1 MFEKRVAIAVA
12 VAVICALVF
21 CNAAPVIQAKTPS
34 TTVAAAKTT
43 LTILAPSLV
52 PVRQSFSISG
62 QLTSNGAPFTRSI
75 VYLQRFNGNTWTNI
89 AMKAVTGTYSFTLTE
104 ITSNTYQYRTTYAGS
119 ATYASATSP
128 VVQVQVRA
136 PTQLSAAANLTS
148 VLVNQNFTINGR
160 LKTTTGEPVSGATVQ
175 LQTNV
180 SGTWTNVTAGTNTTT
195 SAGAYSISINESA
208 TGTYQFQTTY
218 AGNDVYSS
226 STSSTATVT
235 IKPAPTATPP
245 AAKTTVKQA
254 TTTPTPTLDPT
265 PTPTPTQRNPNRPT
279 PTPSAATSTGNTTAL
294 AAVTVVQG
302 QNFTIPLQSN
312 PSTGYHWE
320 PQFDSTALSLTG
332 SVFVSGPNPNH
343 LVGVPGSQNF
353 TFQGITQGT
362 SVITFNNISPSNQTA
377 NSVTASVTVTA
388 AAPTP
393 TPSPTPTPTPVRPPH
408 QSHPQRQQL
417 NSHCQSNGHF
427 HRHLE

>member
-21 CNAAPVIQAKTPS
+21 CNAAPAIQAKTPS

-43 LTILAPSLV
+43 LTILAPSSV

-62 QLTSNGAPFTRSI
+62 QLTSNGSPFTRSI

-89 AMKAVTGTYSFTLTE
+89 AMKAVTGTYSFSLTE

-160 LKTTTGEPVSGATVQ
+160 LKTTTGEPVSGATIQ

-254 TTTPTPTLDPT
+254 TATPTPTPDPT
-265 PTPTPTQRNPNRPT
+265 PTPTPTPTAT
-279 PTPSAATSTGNTTAL
+279 PT
-294 AAVTVVQG
+294 
-302 QNFTIPLQSN
+302 
-312 PSTGYHWE
+312 E
-320 PQFDSTALSLTG
+320 
-332 SVFVSGPNPNH
+332 PNPNPKRSYIH
-343 LVGVPGSQNF
+343 RQHNGPRCGHRRARAKLHYPASVKSVDGVPLGTAVRQHSIVAYGQRVCQRSQPESSCRRARIAEFYLPRHHARNERHHV
-353 TFQGITQGT
+353 QQ
-362 SVITFNNISPSNQTA
+362 
-377 NSVTASVTVTA
+377 
-388 AAPTP
+388 
-393 TPSPTPTPTPVRPPH
+393 H
-408 QSHPQRQQL
+408 QPIEPDS
-417 NSHCQSNGHF
+417 
-427 HRHLE
+427 E